1 MNAGNFHPRLE
12 WIAIDFSPTDFTWR
26 YFLWLFLTPKYS
38 SLETLS
44 HTQQTNVQNM
54 HCENYNSG
62 FDFVCL
68 DLVVLYRWVL
78 SNVNETE
85 RLHSLS
91 EDPELRGV
99 MSVYP
104 RSWRKREMTWR
115 NKEVYRIVG
124 VFLVLYLW
132 VDSKKLNNIHCLLT
146 HSKGDLLIC
155 DHFLKF
161 LMNKRVE
168 SEIEGKKEISDH
180 CTNRDFLQ
188 VQELMSWYPLDSSTD
203 WQSDQGEAM

>member
-104 RSWRKREMTWR
+104 RSWRKREMIWR
-115 NKEVYRIVG
+115 NKEVYHIIISVY
-124 VFLVLYLW
+124 VIY
-132 VDSKKLNNIHCLLT
+132 KKKYITNILSL
-146 HSKGDLLIC
+146 
-155 DHFLKF
+155 
-161 LMNKRVE
+161 
-168 SEIEGKKEISDH
+168 
-180 CTNRDFLQ
+180 
-188 VQELMSWYPLDSSTD
+188 
-203 WQSDQGEAM
+203 